1 MPFPPALLSFLAVL
15 PTLWQ
20 QATTHL
26 PATVVAEHFDWY
38 REDDVAARPIARLG
52 LSIVRLAD
60 GSEHAYLRIAAEGLG
75 VDPEPG
81 FEGVVD
87 ANGVTARELDRAVAE
102 RRLRFEL
109 VGPEDQGL
117 DDGAVSGVQVA
128 VTRWGAPPRRSLDD
142 EGGFGVVRTGPDLPL
157 ELSAWT
163 GALPRGRSALVASMD
178 GVPRLRVAFEHRDGV
193 APRILSIDS
202 LSGRDR

>member
-15 PTLWQ
+15 PPLWQ
-20 QATTHL
+20 QATSHL

-38 REDDVAARPIARLG
+38 REDDVAARPVARLG

-87 ANGVTARELDRAVAE
+87 ANGVTAHELERAVDE
-102 RRLRFEL
+102 HRLRFEL
-109 VGPEDQGL
+109 VGAGDRALP
-117 DDGAVSGVQVA
+117 DGAVSDVHVA
-128 VTRWGAPPRRSLDD
+128 VTRWGAPPRRSLDED
-142 EGGFGVVRTGPDLPL
+142 GGFGVVRTGPDLPL

-163 GALPRGRSALVASMD
+163 GALPRGRSALLVSMD
-178 GVPRLRVAFEHRDGV
+178 GMPRLRVAFERRDGA
-193 APRILSIDS
+193 APRILSVES